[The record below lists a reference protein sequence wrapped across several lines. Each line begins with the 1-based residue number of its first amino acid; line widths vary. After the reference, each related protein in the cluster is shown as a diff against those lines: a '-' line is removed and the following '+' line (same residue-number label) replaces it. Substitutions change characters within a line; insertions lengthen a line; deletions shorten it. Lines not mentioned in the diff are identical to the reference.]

1 MMSRRE
7 PATLAPDERF
17 REIAAILAAGVRRLR
32 DRAALHVDQSN
43 PKNPSEASKTPLEVS
58 PETVLSV
65 HDG

>member
-1 MMSRRE
+1 MMSQRD

-17 REIAAILAAGVRRLR
+17 REIAGILAAGVRRLR
-32 DRAALHVDQSN
+32 DRAALHVDQPN
-43 PKNPSEASKTPLEVS
+43 PKKTSQASKTPLEVA